1 MITDKLKTILTEAG
15 CTLVLYDQ
23 QQLINLYAD
32 RSDQLDI
39 VGLIMQPPDVIL
51 EVRANAIAE
60 HYAPLTI
67 EVLQQ
72 ANERL
77 EDKAERRD
85 DQLQT
90 LLDIC
95 KEIIVRIIAT
105 AEYKS
110 QAPYVATRV
119 LENKYDAN
127 LVGWSLPLNLYILK
141 NETREP
147 CL

>member
-1 MITDKLKTILTEAG
+1 MITTELKTILQAAG

-23 QQLINLYAD
+23 QQLINLYTD
-32 RSDQLDI
+32 RSDMLDV

-72 ANERL
+72 ANEHL
-77 EDKAERRD
+77 EDKAEKRD
-85 DQLQT
+85 AQLQA
-90 LLDIC
+90 LLNIC
-95 KEIIVRIIAT
+95 KEIVVRIIAS
-105 AEYKS
+105 ADYKT

-119 LENKYDAN
+119 LESKYDAN
-127 LVGWSLPLNLYILK
+127 LVGWSLPLNLYVLK